1 MQVFLSSPS
10 ICRLTCNYVQLV
22 MTLSAMDRQVS
33 DVHND
38 LGFAGDMEE

>member
-10 ICRLTCNYVQLV
+10 ICQLTCSYIQLV
-22 MTLSAMDRQVS
+22 MTLSAMDRHVS

-38 LGFAGDMEE
+38 LGFAGDREE